1 MTFSRRLLC
10 AAALLSLT
18 AVPALAQAPRPKAA
32 VEIKIATLAP
42 EGSTWMKTMHK
53 IDDDTRAKTQNRV
66 GFKFFPGGVQGDEK
80 DVIRKMRN
88 GQVHGA
94 AFTGFGLGSIVPEV
108 RVLELPFMFDNLDEL
123 DYVRAQTNDYFT
135 RAFDDK
141 GYVLLGWTDVGFV
154 YLFTKNPVK
163 APNDMAAQKWW
174 IWSGDPLAEIFFKAF
189 KIAPIPLAAPDV
201 LTSLQTGVVDAV
213 YSSPLACVALQWYS
227 RVKYMSD
234 IPITHA
240 ISAVLVSKKALAG
253 VSDADL
259 AAIEEISRTQ
269 LADLTAK
276 TRVQNNEAIDE
287 IKKEGVQVVPVD
299 AAARKDFVERGRA
312 AWGEGVGTLYPQEL
326 LDRVKKML
334 VDFRASH
341 GSK

>member
-1 MTFSRRLLC
+1 MICSSRLF
-10 AAALLSLT
+10 AAIALLAMT
-18 AVPALAQAPRPKAA
+18 AAPVLAQSPKPKAA

-53 IDDDTRAKTQNRV
+53 IDDDVRAKTGNRV

-123 DYVRAQTNDYFT
+123 DYVRAQTNDYYT
-135 RAFDDK
+135 KAFDDK
-141 GYVLLGWTDVGFV
+141 GYALLGWTDVGFV
-154 YLFTKNPVK
+154 YLFTRNPVK
-163 APNDMAAQKWW
+163 APADMAAQKWW

-234 IPITHA
+234 IPVTHA

-259 AAIEEISRTQ
+259 AAIEEVSRTN
-269 LADLTAK
+269 LAELTAK
-276 TRVQNNEAIDE
+276 TRVQNNEAIEE
-287 IKKEGVQVVPVD
+287 IKKEGVQVVAVD
-299 AAARKDFVERGRA
+299 AAARKDFTDRGRA
-312 AWGEGVGTLYPQEL
+312 AWSEGVGTLYTQDL

-334 VDFRASH
+334 TDYRASH
-341 GSK
+341 GTK

>member
-1 MTFSRRLLC
+1 MICSSRLL
-10 AAALLSLT
+10 AVVALLAVT
-18 AVPALAQAPRPKAA
+18 AAPVFAQTPKPKAA

-53 IDDDTRAKTQNRV
+53 IDDDVRAKTENRV

-123 DYVRAQTNDYFT
+123 DYVRAQTNDYYT
-135 RAFDDK
+135 KAFDDK
-141 GYVLLGWTDVGFV
+141 GYALLGWTDVGFV

-163 APNDMAAQKWW
+163 APADMAAQKWW

-227 RVKYMSD
+227 KVKYMSD
-234 IPITHA
+234 VPVTHA

-253 VSDADL
+253 VSAADL
-259 AAIEEISRTQ
+259 AAIDDIAHKN

-276 TRVQNNEAIDE
+276 TRVQNNEAIEE

-299 AAARKDFVERGRA
+299 AAARKEFTDRGRA
-312 AWGEGVGTLYPQEL
+312 AWSEGVGTLYTQDL

-341 GSK
+341 GTH